1 MSDSFTAALICPDG
15 FPGKCTR
22 HGKTS
27 VLITDVDAGISIAMP
42 QISGSGGG
50 RVRCRCTFTWPAGSV
65 VAMAGCAAG
74 VAAPIGAV
82 ASPEIDS

>member
-1 MSDSFTAALICPDG
+1 MSDSFTAALICRDG

-22 HGKTS
+22 HGQTS
-27 VLITDVDAGISIAMP
+27 VLITDVDDGISIAMR
-42 QISGSGGG
+42 QMAAAVAVHDVAVHSRG
-50 RVRCRCTFTWPAGSV
+50 
-65 VAMAGCAAG
+65 AMAGCAAG